1 VAGVAGRKSYN
12 QNCPIARG
20 LDVFGERW
28 TLLILRELIGGARR
42 YGDMRAALPGI
53 ATNLLADRLRELEE
67 AGLICRSELPPPVA
81 RTVYTLSEEGWRKVP
96 PVIQAV
102 ATFGLDLLEPA
113 DSVLTPLN
121 GFLAGILLGFDP
133 ARAPEVSTSYSVEI
147 DGRRFGFAATRHGL
161 AGAEDPPAVTVTATA
176 ADLITA
182 RLGGTAAE
190 RKAALR
196 RWKFEGSAV
205 AIEAMRAA
213 FQLTADPGLG
223 LSTARS
229 HYVSAEAR
237 RGNFHP
243 GRMK

>member
-1 VAGVAGRKSYN
+1 VAGVAGRKSYH

-20 LDVFGERW
+20 LDVLGERW

-42 YGDMRAALPGI
+42 YGDMRVALPGI

-102 ATFGLDLLEPA
+102 ATFGLDLLEPT

-133 ARAPEVSTSYSVEI
+133 ARTPDVSTSYSVEI

-161 AGAEDPPAVTVTATA
+161 AGADDSPAVTVTGTA

-196 RWKFEGSAV
+196 RWKFEGSAA

-223 LSTARS
+223 LVHRT
-229 HYVSAEAR
+229 
-237 RGNFHP
+237 
-243 GRMK
+243 